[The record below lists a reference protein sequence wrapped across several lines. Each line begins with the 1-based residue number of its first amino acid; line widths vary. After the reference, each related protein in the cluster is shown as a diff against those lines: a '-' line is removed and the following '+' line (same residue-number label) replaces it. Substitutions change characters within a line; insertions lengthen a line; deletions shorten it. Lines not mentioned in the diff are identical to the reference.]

1 MILIN
6 RNLRFSGDV
15 METKTFKID
24 ATLYLP
30 FKEGDTVDSLLE
42 KVVNLINSVPELN
55 GQVYENSIE
64 VREEYFL

>member
-15 METKTFKID
+15 MKTKTFKID

-30 FKEGDTVDSLLE
+30 FKEGDTVNSLLE
-42 KVVNLINSVPELN
+42 KVVNLISSMPELD

-64 VREEYFL
+64 IRKEF

>member
-1 MILIN
+1 MK
-6 RNLRFSGDV
+6 
-15 METKTFKID
+15 TKTFKID

-64 VREEYFL
+64 VREE